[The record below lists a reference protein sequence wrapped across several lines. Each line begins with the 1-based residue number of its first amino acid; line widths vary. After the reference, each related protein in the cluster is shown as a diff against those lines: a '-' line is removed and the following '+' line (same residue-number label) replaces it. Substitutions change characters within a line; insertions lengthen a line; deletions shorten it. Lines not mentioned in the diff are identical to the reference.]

1 MEEARSHSVELATL
15 RGLTFVHPFDDAD
28 VIAGQA
34 TVALEMLDEVPDL
47 DTLVVAVG
55 GEGLIGGIAA
65 AAKAIQ
71 PRVQVL
77 GVQTKRFPSMFN
89 ALKNTSI
96 AMGTSTIAEGIAV
109 QSTGTLTQ
117 LLAKRFVDD
126 ILLVDE
132 GDIEQ
137 AIVMLLEIEK
147 TVTEGAGAAPLAA
160 VLGNGPTFA
169 GKKVGIVL
177 SGGNID
183 PVYPSGEFILTDRMS

>member
-1 MEEARSHSVELATL
+1 MVLYGALLEEARSHSVELATL

-96 AMGTSTIAEGIAV
+96 AMGT
-109 QSTGTLTQ
+109 
-117 LLAKRFVDD
+117 
-126 ILLVDE
+126 
-132 GDIEQ
+132 
-137 AIVMLLEIEK
+137 
-147 TVTEGAGAAPLAA
+147 
-160 VLGNGPTFA
+160 
-169 GKKVGIVL
+169 
-177 SGGNID
+177 
-183 PVYPSGEFILTDRMS
+183 